1 MTTRWYGDRLVRRLQ
16 GRARYAVRRAAEFL
30 KADIKI
36 AFPGSGVS
44 GGRRGVSKR
53 EREKHRSKPGEIPHV
68 QSGHLKDSI
77 EYEMLPDGMTARIG
91 PTTIAKYGLYLE
103 RGTPRMAARP
113 FLRPA
118 LRRNRMRLRRILERN
133 LKL

>member
-1 MTTRWYGDRLVRRLQ
+1 VTTRWYGDRLVRRLQ

-30 KADIKI
+30 VADIKT
-36 AFPGSGVS
+36 AFPGSGLP
-44 GGRRGVSKR
+44 GGRRGVSKAAR
-53 EREKHRSKPGEIPHV
+53 EAMRSRPGEIPHV
-68 QSGHLKDSI
+68 QTGTLKASI
-77 EYEMLPDGMTARIG
+77 GYEMSGAVARVG
-91 PTTIAKYGLYLE
+91 PSTVAKYGKFLE
-103 RGTPRMAARP
+103 LGTSRMAARP